1 MLTRV
6 LCSQLIA
13 KLQFVQDDTDPTDP
27 EIYDPEEAQIR
38 EDLEKYEEKQKGRFK
53 LCDPEGFQEFMLQQ
67 SEKDGLSYIA
77 KKLADIV
84 FEERV
89 KTLAPLI
96 AKHLKA
102 KQHPLSA

>member
-13 KLQFVQDDTDPTDP
+13 KLQFVQDETDRTDP
-27 EIYDPEEAQIR
+27 EIYDPDEAQIR
-38 EDLEKYEEKQKGRFK
+38 EDLEKYETKQKGRFK

-67 SEKDGLSYIA
+67 SKKDGLSYIA

-84 FEERV
+84 FDERV